1 MNLTFLLPFS
11 RFCAPVLSRTV
22 TTSRLVSRLACVAGF
37 LFICLSAPASAFD
50 FQDVAQRAKQLA
62 SESFKKPDVALP
74 PELRALDYEHYHQIR
89 YKKERTLWHDANKAP
104 FEVDFFP
111 PGWHFDLPVKIND
124 VTAQGVREVRFDPN
138 DFDYGTNKI
147 DPGKLRGLGF
157 AGFRVRY
164 PINSANHKDE
174 VLSFLGASYFRALG
188 KGQRYGLSARGL
200 AIDTALG
207 TGEEFPRF
215 VEFWVLRPQPSDK
228 QLIIYGLLDSPRATG
243 AYRFVLHPGVDT
255 VMDVTARLYLRSA
268 VGKLGLAPLTSMFY
282 FGQGQHPGDDDFR
295 PSVHDSDGL
304 SIHMGNDEWIWRPLS
319 NPKRLLVTSFSTTNP
334 FGFGLMQRQRDFAD
348 YEDPVLRYE
357 LRPSAWI
364 EPKGQWGAG
373 RVELVQIPTPD
384 ETNDNIVAYWV
395 PDKQPAPKTAYDFSY
410 RILWQKNKDTRPPE
424 LWVAQTLHGR
434 GYTHAPDGS
443 ISLAIDF
450 AGSLPGTGAAELK
463 PEAMVSVD
471 ANGKLLEQKLIRN
484 DATGGW
490 RLSLRLQRIDAN
502 KPVEL
507 RASLRS
513 ENKGVS
519 ETWSYIV
526 PPD

>member
-1 MNLTFLLPFS
+1 MNLTFLPPFP
-11 RFCAPVLSRTV
+11 RCCAPVLSRTV
-22 TTSRLVSRLACVAGF
+22 PPSWRVSRLACVAGF

-89 YKKERTLWHDANKAP
+89 YKKDRTLWHDAKVP
-104 FEVDFFP
+104 FNVDFFP
-111 PGWHFDLPVKIND
+111 PGWHFDQPVKINE
-124 VTAQGVREVRFDPN
+124 VTAQGVREIRFDPN

-147 DPGKLRGLGF
+147 DAGKLRGLGF
-157 AGFRVRY
+157 AGFRVRF
-164 PINSANHKDE
+164 PVNSATHKDE

-188 KGQRYGLSARGL
+188 KGQRYGLSARAL

-228 QLIIYGLLDSPRATG
+228 QLIIYGLLDSPRASG
-243 AYRFVLHPGVDT
+243 AYRFVLQPGADT
-255 VMDVTARLYLRSA
+255 VMDVTARLYLRSP

-282 FGQGQHPGDDDFR
+282 FGRGQHPDSDDFR

-319 NPKRLLVTSFSTTNP
+319 NPKRLLVTSFGTTNP
-334 FGFGLMQRQRDFAD
+334 FGFGLMQRERDFSD

-357 LRPSAWI
+357 LRPSAWV

-424 LWVAQTLHGR
+424 LWVAQTLLGR

-450 AGSLPGTGAAELK
+450 AGNPPPDTNTAELK

-471 ANGKLLEQKLIRN
+471 PNGKLLEQKLIRN
-484 DATGGW
+484 DAMGGW

-513 ENKGVS
+513 DNKGIS
-519 ETWSYIV
+519 ETWSYIL

>member
-1 MNLTFLLPFS
+1 MIFSLPFLCI
-11 RFCAPVLSRTV
+11 FVPALPRTV
-22 TTSRLVSRLACVAGF
+22 TTRRLISWVACVTGLLLGF
-37 LFICLSAPASAFD
+37 LSAPASAFD
-50 FQDVAQRAKQLA
+50 FKDVAQRARLLA
-62 SESFKKPDVALP
+62 DQSFKKPDSTLP
-74 PELRALDYEHYHQIR
+74 PELRSLDYEHYHQIR
-89 YKKERTLWHDANKAP
+89 YKKEHMLWRDAKVP
-104 FEVDFFP
+104 FALDFFA
-111 PGWHFDLPVKIND
+111 PGWHFDLPVKLNE
-124 VTAQGVREVRFDPN
+124 VTAQGVHAIPFDPAAFN
-138 DFDYGTNKI
+138 YGTNKI
-147 DPGKLRGLGF
+147 DPGKLRSLGF

-164 PINSANHKDE
+164 PINSATHKDE

-207 TGEEFPRF
+207 SGEEFPRF
-215 VEFWVLRPQPSDK
+215 VEFWILRPRAADK

-243 AYRFVLHPGVDT
+243 AYRFVLQPGVDT
-255 VMDVTARLYLRSA
+255 VMEVTARLYLRSA

-282 FGQGQHPGDDDFR
+282 FGRGQHPDSDDYR
-295 PSVHDSDGL
+295 PAVHDSDGL
-304 SIHMGNDEWIWRPLS
+304 SIHMGNDEWIWRPLN

-410 RILWQKNKDTRPPE
+410 RILWQKDKDTRPPE

-450 AGSLPGTGAAELK
+450 AGSPGRGSSDLK
-463 PEAMVSVD
+463 PDALVSAD
-471 ANGKLLEQKLIRN
+471 ANGKLVEQKLIRN
-484 DATGGW
+484 EATGGW
-490 RLSLRLQRIDAN
+490 RLSLRLQRLDAA

-507 RASLRS
+507 RASLRN
-513 ENKGVS
+513 ENKGIS
-519 ETWSYIV
+519 ETWSYIL

>member
-1 MNLTFLLPFS
+1 MSTSFS
-11 RFCAPVLSRTV
+11 LQYCRARAFAIPRPIATD
-22 TTSRLVSRLACVAGF
+22 RLVSRLVCVVGF
-37 LFICLSAPASAFD
+37 LFSFLPVPASAFD
-50 FQDVAQRAKQLA
+50 FQDVAQRARQLA
-62 SESFKKPDVALP
+62 GESFKKPDAVLP
-74 PELRALDYEHYHQIR
+74 PELRSLDYEHYHQIR
-89 YKKERTLWHDANKAP
+89 YKPERMLWHDTKVP
-104 FEVDFFP
+104 FELDFFP
-111 PGWHFDLPVKIND
+111 PGWHFDQPVKINE
-124 VTAQGVREVRFDPN
+124 VTAQGVHEIRFDP
-138 DFDYGTNKI
+138 DAFDYGTDKV

-164 PINSANHKDE
+164 PINSATHKDE
-174 VLSFLGASYFRALG
+174 VLTFLGASYFRALG

-215 VEFWVLRPQPSDK
+215 VEFWVLRPQASDK
-228 QLIIYGLLDSPRATG
+228 QLIIYGLLDSPRAAG
-243 AYRFVLHPGVDT
+243 AYRFVLQPGT
-255 VMDVTARLYLRSA
+255 NTTMEVTARLYLRSA

-282 FGQGQHPGDDDFR
+282 FGPGQHPNDDDFR
-295 PSVHDSDGL
+295 SAVHDSDGL

-334 FGFGLMQRQRDFAD
+334 IGFGLMQRQRNSAD

-357 LRPSAWI
+357 LRPSAWV

-395 PDKQPAPKTAYDFSY
+395 PDRVPAPKAAYDFSY
-410 RILWQKNKDTRPPE
+410 RVLWQKDKDTRPPG

-434 GYTHAPDGS
+434 GYTHVPDAS

-450 AGSLPGTGAAELK
+450 EGTGPDSESPELK
-463 PEAMVSVD
+463 PEALVSVD

-484 DATGGW
+484 EATGGW
-490 RLSLRLQRIDAN
+490 RISLRLQRLDTS

-513 ENKGVS
+513 GNKGIS
-519 ETWSYIV
+519 ETWSYIL